1 MVEIE
6 PRSQAVAPIA
16 NKEAATMPRHMI
28 KPRWKKGERGNRAR
42 EMSVEGLEQLY
53 AFAHDKRVGISLRI
67 LAWKTIMER
76 GFGKAVQ
83 PVALGLEALIRY
95 SVTTPNPT

>member
-1 MVEIE
+1 M
-6 PRSQAVAPIA
+6 APTLR
-16 NKEAATMPRHMI
+16 NL
-28 KPRWKKGERGNRAR
+28 KPFKKGQSGNPGGKSKGYQEFAARAR
-42 EMSVEGLEQLY
+42 DMSVEGLEQLY
-53 AFAHDKRVGISLRI
+53 RFARDKRLGVSLRI

-95 SVTTPNPT
+95 SVTTHRREF